1 MRRLL
6 GYFWR
11 RRIGVQIAVMVVVP
25 PVVIHLL
32 LTMVFLLHLGNPPAL
47 DHSNRDLDA
56 IVRIMVATP
65 APARPALLDTLR
77 RAYPQLALAALG
89 ADAIAQPTAAATDAM
104 DSPPPFGHLGPQ
116 YQVFNL
122 PGDPGRIGIQL
133 PDGTAIAATAGGNH
147 PGIRARIFLG
157 GPWSTA
163 FLSIVISISL
173 LSWWAAHTLTA
184 PLSAFAKAAESF
196 SLDGAAAPL
205 PEAGPDEVRRVARAF
220 NRMRERIT
228 ALLRDRVHM
237 LAAISHDLRTPITRL
252 RLRSEFIEDEGQ
264 RHQMLRDLD
273 QMRAMLDSVLSLL
286 RNDHARDRKTPVDVP
301 AILQQIRDQFADL
314 GHDVTLTGATQAT
327 VLARP
332 DDLNR
337 AITNLVENAVRYG
350 AHVEI
355 RLLVSADAVMIDV
368 DDNGP
373 GMDDASKA
381 EMLQPFVRGDAARN
395 LDEASGFGLGL
406 SITSSIIAAHGGTLT
421 LLDREPSG
429 LTARITLPV
438 VGKASAA

>member
-1 MRRLL
+1 MQRLL

-32 LTMVFLLHLGNPPAL
+32 LMTFFLLHRGTPPEQDHPDHDLG
-47 DHSNRDLDA
+47 A
-56 IVRIMVATP
+56 IVRVMAATP
-65 APARPALLDTLR
+65 VSARPALLDAMR
-77 RAYPQLALAALG
+77 HAYPQLALAAIA
-89 ADAIAQPTAAATDAM
+89 ADAAPQPAADANGARGG
-104 DSPPPFGHLGPQ
+104 PPPFGHLGPQ
-116 YQVFNL
+116 YRVFGL
-122 PGDPGRIGIQL
+122 PGDPGRIGIRL
-133 PDGTAIAATAGGNH
+133 PDGTGLAATAGER
-147 PGIRARIFLG
+147 PGGPPGVLLG

-163 FLSIVISISL
+163 LLSIVISISL

-184 PLSAFAKAAESF
+184 PLSAFARAAESF
-196 SLDGAAAPL
+196 SLDTDAAPL
-205 PEAGPDEVRRVARAF
+205 PEEGPDEVRRVARAF

-237 LAAISHDLRTPITRL
+237 LAAIGHDLRTPITRL
-252 RLRSEFIEDEGQ
+252 RLRSEFIEDESQ
-264 RHQMLRDLD
+264 RRQMLRDLD

-301 AILQQIRDQFADL
+301 AILQQVRDQFADL
-314 GHDVTLTGATQAT
+314 GHDVALTGATHAT

-355 RLLVSADAVMIDV
+355 GLKIAADTAVIDV

-381 EMLQPFVRGDAARN
+381 QMLEPFVRGDAARN
-395 LDEASGFGLGL
+395 LDDTTGFGLGL
-406 SITSSIIAAHGGTLT
+406 SITSSIVAAHGGTLT
-421 LLDREPSG
+421 LLDRKPSG
-429 LTARITLPV
+429 LTARITLPLA
-438 VGKASAA
+438 GKASAG